1 MKKLFLIVLA
11 VLLVAGFMS
20 CKKKE
25 AEPEEEVAAEVEK
38 EPIKV
43 GLVTDVGKVDD
54 KTFNQFAYEG
64 MMKAAEEFGFE
75 ANYIETQQPTDY
87 EKNIQTFT
95 EEGYD
100 LIVTVGFMI
109 QDATYKMAQ
118 QYPDIVFVGV
128 DQAYDPPLDNALG
141 LLFAE
146 DQAGFVAG
154 ALAGMMSDS
163 GVIGFVG
170 GIEIPPVIKYRKG
183 YENGAENVNPDVKVL
198 GVYID
203 SFTAPDRGKAAA
215 EAQIADGADVIFGAG
230 GPTGSGGIVA
240 AMEKEV
246 FGIGVDQ
253 DEYYTTMGGGPAP
266 YLLTSAM
273 KRVDNGVYDGIK
285 AFVEGTFEGGIYMG
299 TVANGGIDYA
309 PFHDAADKVP
319 DDVKER
325 LDEIM
330 GKLGDGSLETG
341 VTL

>member
-11 VLLVAGFMS
+11 VLLLGSAAAFAKGGPAVDAGD
-20 CKKKE
+20 
-25 AEPEEEVAAEVEK
+25 
-38 EPIKV
+38 IKI

-64 MMKAAEEFGFE
+64 MMRAAEEFGFE
-75 ANYIETQQPTDY
+75 ASYIETQQPTDY
-87 EKNIQTFT
+87 EKNIQTFA
-95 EEGYD
+95 EEGFD

-109 QDATYKMAQ
+109 QDATYKMAGM
-118 QYPDIVFVGV
+118 YPDITFVGV
-128 DQAYDPPLDNALG
+128 DQAFDPARDNTLG
-141 LLFAE
+141 LLFSE

-154 ALAGMMSDS
+154 ALAALMSES
-163 GVIGFVG
+163 GILGFVG

-183 YENGAENVNPDVKVL
+183 YEAGAEYVNPDIKVL

-203 SFTAPDRGKAAA
+203 SFTAADRGKAAA

-240 AMEKEV
+240 AMEKGV

-253 DEYYTTMGGGPAP
+253 DEYFTTMGGGPAP

-285 AFVEGTFEGGIYMG
+285 AFVEETFEGGIYMG

-309 PFHDAADKVP
+309 PFHDAEDKVP
-319 DDVKER
+319 RQIQKELDD
-325 LDEIM
+325 IM
-330 GKLGDGSLETG
+330 KKLGNGTLETG